1 MIGRYDEEIREG
13 LEDWEY
19 MLRAMSKRLW
29 GGTRT
34 SLPSLHVLYLS
45 PLSLSVVIIQRVFTS
60 THLHGTVAEPVDW
73 YRRRENHLKDRWG
86 NFAPENLKVLIILFG
101 PLSTAATATLHLHLH
116 LHLQLL
122 VSLLLLLMLLLLL

>member
-45 PLSLSVVIIQRVFTS
+45 PLSLCGYNTTCIHFNALTRDSGRTS
-60 THLHGTVAEPVDW
+60 
-73 YRRRENHLKDRWG
+73 
-86 NFAPENLKVLIILFG
+86 
-101 PLSTAATATLHLHLH
+101 
-116 LHLQLL
+116 
-122 VSLLLLLMLLLLL
+122 